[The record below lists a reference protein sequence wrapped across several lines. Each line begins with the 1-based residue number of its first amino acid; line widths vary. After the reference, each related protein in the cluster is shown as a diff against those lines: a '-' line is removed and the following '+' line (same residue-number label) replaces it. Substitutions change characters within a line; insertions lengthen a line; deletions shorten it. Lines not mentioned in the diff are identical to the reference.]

1 MLLIK
6 CRRLK
11 RGYLSM
17 KDNGTF
23 GWLSTSHRKKLVL
36 MIVAILMVCILEC
49 VRLGV
54 IMTVKSEY
62 YMQKADE
69 LHQRERR
76 IKAKRGRI
84 LDRNGEI
91 LAANEVVCTVSVIHS
106 QIDDEDKVIKVLAG
120 ELDMDV
126 EEVTKKV
133 KKVSSMEYIKTN
145 VAKDIGDAIREY
157 DLPGV
162 KIDEDYKRVYPY
174 NELASKVLG
183 FTGAD
188 NQGILGLEAKYDTYL
203 SGTNGQIL
211 TLSDAGGIEIK
222 GSREDRILPVDGQ
235 DLYTTLDVN
244 IQKYATQLAWETMV
258 KKEAKQVSIIVMRPD
273 NGEILAMANIPE
285 YNLNS
290 PYELNYEPDEEE
302 AQKDKMDLLNNM
314 WRNFCINDTYEP
326 GSIFKTV
333 TATAALETG
342 VVGLNDSFTCSG
354 ATVVSD
360 RRIRCHKT
368 TGHGTQ
374 DFTHT
379 VYNSCNPAFVEW
391 GRRVGTDNMYLYMG
405 KLGLLAKT
413 GIDLSGEAG
422 TIIHKQENVG
432 AVELATMSFGQ
443 SFQITPVQML
453 RAVSAIVNG
462 GRLVTPHFGLY
473 TGSSDGS
480 VVNEFA
486 YSTQDEAISSQTSET
501 MKKILEGV
509 VSEGGG
515 TKAYIDGY
523 SIGGKT
529 ATSQKLPRGS
539 GKYISSFIGFA
550 PADNPQVIAMCLIDE
565 PTGVYYGG
573 TIAAP
578 VVKTLYENI
587 LPYIGIERSV
597 QLEKTMI
604 DSNIFLYTFCMKG
617 SKRRWI

>member
-36 MIVAILMVCILEC
+36 MIAAILMVCILEC

-106 QIDDEDKVIKVLAG
+106 QIEDEDKVIKVLAG

-211 TLSDAGGIEIK
+211 TLSDAVGIEIK

-273 NGEILAMANIPE
+273 NGEILAMANVPE

-597 QLEKTMI
+597 QLEKN
-604 DSNIFLYTFCMKG
+604 DD
-617 SKRRWI
+617 

>member
-54 IMTVKSEY
+54 IMTAKSEY

-106 QIDDEDKVIKVLAG
+106 QIEDEDKVIKVLAG

-273 NGEILAMANIPE
+273 NGEILAMANVPE

-354 ATVVSD
+354 ATIVSD

-597 QLEKTMI
+597 QLEKN
-604 DSNIFLYTFCMKG
+604 DN
-617 SKRRWI
+617 

>member
-36 MIVAILMVCILEC
+36 MIAAILMVCILEC

-106 QIDDEDKVIKVLAG
+106 QIEDEDKVIKVLAG

-273 NGEILAMANIPE
+273 NGEILAMANVPE

-302 AQKDKMDLLNNM
+302 VKKDKIDLLNNM

-565 PTGVYYGG
+565 PIGVYYGG

-597 QLEKTMI
+597 QLEKN
-604 DSNIFLYTFCMKG
+604 DD
-617 SKRRWI
+617 

>member
-23 GWLSTSHRKKLVL
+23 GWLSTGHRKKLVL
-36 MIVAILMVCILEC
+36 MIAAILMVCILEC

-106 QIDDEDKVIKVLAG
+106 QIEDEDKVIKVLAG
-120 ELDMDV
+120 ELNMDV

-273 NGEILAMANIPE
+273 NGEILAMANVPE

-597 QLEKTMI
+597 QLEKN
-604 DSNIFLYTFCMKG
+604 DD
-617 SKRRWI
+617 

>member
-1 MLLIK
+1 
-6 CRRLK
+6 
-11 RGYLSM
+11 M
-17 KDNGTF
+17 KDNDTF

-36 MIVAILMVCILEC
+36 MIAAILMVCILEC

-106 QIDDEDKVIKVLAG
+106 QIEDEDKVIKVLAG
-120 ELDMDV
+120 ELNMDV

-258 KKEAKQVSIIVMRPD
+258 KKEAKQVSIIVIRPD
-273 NGEILAMANIPE
+273 NGEILAMANVPE

-290 PYELNYEPDEEE
+290 PYELNYEPDEED

-354 ATVVSD
+354 ATVVAD

-597 QLEKTMI
+597 QLEKN
-604 DSNIFLYTFCMKG
+604 DD
-617 SKRRWI
+617 

>member
-1 MLLIK
+1 
-6 CRRLK
+6 
-11 RGYLSM
+11 M
-17 KDNGTF
+17 KDNDTF

-36 MIVAILMVCILEC
+36 MIAAILMVCILEC

-106 QIDDEDKVIKVLAG
+106 QIEDEDKVIKVLAG
-120 ELDMDV
+120 ELNMDV

-157 DLPGV
+157 NLSGV

-273 NGEILAMANIPE
+273 NGEILAMANVPE

-587 LPYIGIERSV
+587 LPYIGIER
-597 QLEKTMI
+597 LGFKIKCEK
-604 DSNIFLYTFCMKG
+604 S
-617 SKRRWI
+617 

>member
-54 IMTVKSEY
+54 IMTAKSEY

-106 QIDDEDKVIKVLAG
+106 QIEDEDKVIKVLAG

-145 VAKDIGDAIREY
+145 VAKDIGGAIREY

-273 NGEILAMANIPE
+273 NGEILAMANVPE

-302 AQKDKMDLLNNM
+302 EQKDKMDLLNNM

-597 QLEKTMI
+597 QLEKN
-604 DSNIFLYTFCMKG
+604 DD
-617 SKRRWI
+617 

>member
-1 MLLIK
+1 
-6 CRRLK
+6 
-11 RGYLSM
+11 M
-17 KDNGTF
+17 KDNDTF

-36 MIVAILMVCILEC
+36 MITAILMVCILEC

-54 IMTVKSEY
+54 IMTAKSEY

-106 QIDDEDKVIKVLAG
+106 QIEDEDKVIKVLAG

-273 NGEILAMANIPE
+273 NGEILAMANVPE

-302 AQKDKMDLLNNM
+302 AQNDKMDLLNNM

-443 SFQITPVQML
+443 SFQITPIQML

-597 QLEKTMI
+597 QLEKN
-604 DSNIFLYTFCMKG
+604 DD
-617 SKRRWI
+617 

>member
-69 LHQRERR
+69 LHQRE
-76 IKAKRGRI
+76 KAKRGRI

-273 NGEILAMANIPE
+273 NGEILAMANVPE

-354 ATVVSD
+354 ATIVSD

-405 KLGLLAKT
+405 KLGLLSKT

-597 QLEKTMI
+597 QLEKN
-604 DSNIFLYTFCMKG
+604 DD
-617 SKRRWI
+617 

>member
-54 IMTVKSEY
+54 IMTAKSEY

-106 QIDDEDKVIKVLAG
+106 QIEDEDKVIKVLAG

-273 NGEILAMANIPE
+273 NGEILAMANVPE

-379 VYNSCNPAFVEW
+379 VYNSCIPAFVEW

-587 LPYIGIERSV
+587 FPYIGIESSV
-597 QLEKTMI
+597 QLEKN
-604 DSNIFLYTFCMKG
+604 DD
-617 SKRRWI
+617 

>member
-36 MIVAILMVCILEC
+36 MIAAILMVCILEC

-106 QIDDEDKVIKVLAG
+106 QIEDEDKVIKVLAG

-273 NGEILAMANIPE
+273 NGEILAMANVPE

-290 PYELNYEPDEEE
+290 PYELNYEPDEED

-597 QLEKTMI
+597 QLEKN
-604 DSNIFLYTFCMKG
+604 DD
-617 SKRRWI
+617 

>member
-1 MLLIK
+1 
-6 CRRLK
+6 
-11 RGYLSM
+11 M
-17 KDNGTF
+17 KDNDTF
-23 GWLSTSHRKKLVL
+23 GWLSTGHRKKLVL
-36 MIVAILMVCILEC
+36 MIAAILMVCILEC

-106 QIDDEDKVIKVLAG
+106 QIEDEDKVIKVLAG

-273 NGEILAMANIPE
+273 NGEILAMANVPE

-290 PYELNYEPDEEE
+290 PYELNYEPDEED

-354 ATVVSD
+354 ATVVAD

-597 QLEKTMI
+597 QLEKN
-604 DSNIFLYTFCMKG
+604 DD
-617 SKRRWI
+617 

>member
-1 MLLIK
+1 
-6 CRRLK
+6 
-11 RGYLSM
+11 M
-17 KDNGTF
+17 KDNDTF
-23 GWLSTSHRKKLVL
+23 GWLSTGHRKKLVL
-36 MIVAILMVCILEC
+36 MIAAILMVCILEC

-106 QIDDEDKVIKVLAG
+106 QIEDEDKVIKVHAG

-273 NGEILAMANIPE
+273 NGEILAMANVPE

-354 ATVVSD
+354 ATIVSD

-405 KLGLLAKT
+405 KLGLLSKT

-432 AVELATMSFGQ
+432 TVELATMSFGQ

-597 QLEKTMI
+597 QLEKN
-604 DSNIFLYTFCMKG
+604 DD
-617 SKRRWI
+617 

>member
-1 MLLIK
+1 
-6 CRRLK
+6 
-11 RGYLSM
+11 M
-17 KDNGTF
+17 KDNDTF

-36 MIVAILMVCILEC
+36 MIAAILMVCILEC

-106 QIDDEDKVIKVLAG
+106 QIEDEDKVIKVLAG
-120 ELDMDV
+120 ELNMDV

-258 KKEAKQVSIIVMRPD
+258 KKDAKQVSIIVMRPD
-273 NGEILAMANIPE
+273 NGEILAMANVPE

-290 PYELNYEPDEEE
+290 PYELNYEPDEED

-354 ATVVSD
+354 ATVVAD

-597 QLEKTMI
+597 QLEKN
-604 DSNIFLYTFCMKG
+604 DD
-617 SKRRWI
+617 

>member
-17 KDNGTF
+17 KDNDTF

-54 IMTVKSEY
+54 IMTAKSEY

-106 QIDDEDKVIKVLAG
+106 QIEDEDKVIKVLAG

-133 KKVSSMEYIKTN
+133 KKVSAMEYIKTN

-273 NGEILAMANIPE
+273 NGEILAMANVPE

-354 ATVVSD
+354 ATIVSD

-587 LPYIGIERSV
+587 LPYIGIERAV
-597 QLEKTMI
+597 QLEKN
-604 DSNIFLYTFCMKG
+604 DD
-617 SKRRWI
+617 

>member
-1 MLLIK
+1 LLLIK

-54 IMTVKSEY
+54 IMTAKSEY

-106 QIDDEDKVIKVLAG
+106 QIEDEDKVIKVLAG

-273 NGEILAMANIPE
+273 NGEILAMANVPE

-597 QLEKTMI
+597 QLEKN
-604 DSNIFLYTFCMKG
+604 DD
-617 SKRRWI
+617 

>member
-273 NGEILAMANIPE
+273 NGEILAMANVPE

-290 PYELNYEPDEEE
+290 PYEFNYEPDEEE

-597 QLEKTMI
+597 QLEKN
-604 DSNIFLYTFCMKG
+604 DD
-617 SKRRWI
+617 

>member
-1 MLLIK
+1 
-6 CRRLK
+6 
-11 RGYLSM
+11 M
-17 KDNGTF
+17 KDNDTF

-36 MIVAILMVCILEC
+36 MIAAILMVCILEC

-106 QIDDEDKVIKVLAG
+106 QIEDEDKVIKVLAG
-120 ELDMDV
+120 ELNMDV

-157 DLPGV
+157 NLSGV

-273 NGEILAMANIPE
+273 NGEILAMANVPE

-290 PYELNYEPDEEE
+290 PYELNYEPDEEY

-405 KLGLLAKT
+405 KLGLLTKT

-597 QLEKTMI
+597 QLEKN
-604 DSNIFLYTFCMKG
+604 DD
-617 SKRRWI
+617 

>member
-1 MLLIK
+1 
-6 CRRLK
+6 
-11 RGYLSM
+11 M
-17 KDNGTF
+17 KDNDTF

-36 MIVAILMVCILEC
+36 MIAAILMVCILEC

-106 QIDDEDKVIKVLAG
+106 QIEDEDKVIKVLAG

-211 TLSDAGGIEIK
+211 TLSDARGIEIK

-273 NGEILAMANIPE
+273 NGEILAMANVPE

-597 QLEKTMI
+597 QLEKN
-604 DSNIFLYTFCMKG
+604 DN
-617 SKRRWI
+617 

>member
-1 MLLIK
+1 
-6 CRRLK
+6 
-11 RGYLSM
+11 M
-17 KDNGTF
+17 KDNDTF

-36 MIVAILMVCILEC
+36 MIAAILMVCILEC

-106 QIDDEDKVIKVLAG
+106 QIEDEDKVIKVLAG
-120 ELDMDV
+120 ELNMDV

-222 GSREDRILPVDGQ
+222 GSWEDRILPVDGQ

-273 NGEILAMANIPE
+273 NGEILAMANVPE

-290 PYELNYEPDEEE
+290 PYELNYEPDEED

-597 QLEKTMI
+597 QLEKN
-604 DSNIFLYTFCMKG
+604 DD
-617 SKRRWI
+617 

>member
-17 KDNGTF
+17 KDNDTF

-36 MIVAILMVCILEC
+36 MIAAILMVCILEC

-106 QIDDEDKVIKVLAG
+106 QIEDEDKVIKVLAG
-120 ELDMDV
+120 ELNMDV

-145 VAKDIGDAIREY
+145 VEKDIGDAIREY

-273 NGEILAMANIPE
+273 NGEILAMANVPE

-302 AQKDKMDLLNNM
+302 TQKDKMDLLNNM

-550 PADNPQVIAMCLIDE
+550 SADNPQVIAMCLIDE

-597 QLEKTMI
+597 QLEKN
-604 DSNIFLYTFCMKG
+604 DD
-617 SKRRWI
+617 

>member
-1 MLLIK
+1 
-6 CRRLK
+6 
-11 RGYLSM
+11 M
-17 KDNGTF
+17 KDNDTF
-23 GWLSTSHRKKLVL
+23 GWLSTGHRKKLVL
-36 MIVAILMVCILEC
+36 MIAAILMVCILEC

-106 QIDDEDKVIKVLAG
+106 QIEDEDKVIKVLAG

-273 NGEILAMANIPE
+273 NGEILAMANVPE

-565 PTGVYYGG
+565 PTGVHYGG

-597 QLEKTMI
+597 QLEKN
-604 DSNIFLYTFCMKG
+604 DN
-617 SKRRWI
+617 

>member
-17 KDNGTF
+17 KDNDTF

-36 MIVAILMVCILEC
+36 MIAAILMVCILEC

-106 QIDDEDKVIKVLAG
+106 QIEDEDKVIKVLAG
-120 ELDMDV
+120 ELNMDV

-157 DLPGV
+157 NLSGV

-174 NELASKVLG
+174 NELASKALG

-273 NGEILAMANIPE
+273 NGEILAMANVPE

-354 ATVVSD
+354 ATIVSD

-486 YSTQDEAISSQTSET
+486 YSTQDEAISSQTSEM

-597 QLEKTMI
+597 QLEKN
-604 DSNIFLYTFCMKG
+604 DD
-617 SKRRWI
+617 

>member
-17 KDNGTF
+17 KDNDTF

-54 IMTVKSEY
+54 IMTAKSEY

-126 EEVTKKV
+126 EEVTKIV
-133 KKVSSMEYIKTN
+133 KKVSSMEYIMTN
-145 VAKDIGDAIREY
+145 EAKDIGDAIREY

-273 NGEILAMANIPE
+273 NGEILAMANVPE

-405 KLGLLAKT
+405 KLGLLTKT

-597 QLEKTMI
+597 QLEKN
-604 DSNIFLYTFCMKG
+604 DD
-617 SKRRWI
+617 

>member
-1 MLLIK
+1 
-6 CRRLK
+6 
-11 RGYLSM
+11 M
-17 KDNGTF
+17 KDNDTF
-23 GWLSTSHRKKLVL
+23 GWLSTGHRKKLVL
-36 MIVAILMVCILEC
+36 MIAAILMVCILEC

-106 QIDDEDKVIKVLAG
+106 QIEDEDKVIKVLAG

-273 NGEILAMANIPE
+273 NGEILAMANVPE

-354 ATVVSD
+354 ATVVAD

-405 KLGLLAKT
+405 KLGLLTKT

-597 QLEKTMI
+597 QLEKN
-604 DSNIFLYTFCMKG
+604 DD
-617 SKRRWI
+617 

>member
-36 MIVAILMVCILEC
+36 MIAAILMVCILEC

-106 QIDDEDKVIKVLAG
+106 QIEDEDKVIKVLAG

-273 NGEILAMANIPE
+273 NGEILAMANVPE

-550 PADNPQVIAMCLIDE
+550 QADNPQVIAMCLIDE

-597 QLEKTMI
+597 QLEKN
-604 DSNIFLYTFCMKG
+604 DD
-617 SKRRWI
+617 

>member
-1 MLLIK
+1 MVLIK

-11 RGYLSM
+11 RGYLLM
-17 KDNGTF
+17 KDAGKF
-23 GWLSTSHRKKLVL
+23 GWIRTSHRKKLVF
-36 MIVAILMVCILEC
+36 MILAVTLAAVLEFA
-49 VRLGV
+49 RLGV
-54 IMTVKSEY
+54 LMTLKSEY
-62 YMQKADE
+62 YTQKAEE

-106 QIDDEDKVIKVLAG
+106 QIEDEDKVIKVLAG

-126 EEVTKKV
+126 EEVAKKV

-145 VAKDIGDAIREY
+145 VDKETGDAIREY
-157 DLPGV
+157 ELSGV
-162 KIDEDYKRVYPY
+162 KVDEDYKRVYPY
-174 NELASKVLG
+174 SELASRVLG

-203 SGTNGQIL
+203 AGENGQIL
-211 TLSDAGGIEIK
+211 TLSDAGGIEIE

-235 DLYTTLDVN
+235 DLYTTIDVN
-244 IQKYATQLAWETMV
+244 IQKYATQLAWETMI
-258 KKEAKQVSIIVMRPD
+258 KKEAKQVCIIVMKPD
-273 NGEILAMANIPE
+273 NGEILAMVNIPE
-285 YNLNS
+285 YDLNN

-302 AQKDKMDLLNNM
+302 AGRDKMDLLNNM

-326 GSIFKTV
+326 GSIFKMV
-333 TATAALETG
+333 TATAALETK
-342 VVGLNDSFTCSG
+342 VVSLDDTFTCQG

-391 GRRVGTDNMYLYMG
+391 GRRVGVDNMYLYMG
-405 KLGLLAKT
+405 KLGLLSKT

-422 TIIHKQENVG
+422 TIIHKKENVG

-453 RAVSAIVNG
+453 RATSAIING
-462 GRLVTPHFGLY
+462 GKLVTPHFGMY
-473 TGSSDGS
+473 TSTSDGS

-486 YSTQDEAISSQTSET
+486 YSSTEAAIELDTSEK
-501 MKKILEGV
+501 MKTILEGV

-515 TKAYIDGY
+515 TKAYIEGY
-523 SIGGKT
+523 SMGGKT

-578 VVKTLYENI
+578 VIKTLYENI
-587 LPYIGIERSV
+587 LPYLGIEQTE
-597 QLEKTMI
+597 QLEK
-604 DSNIFLYTFCMKG
+604 
-617 SKRRWI
+617 

>member
-17 KDNGTF
+17 KDNDTF
-23 GWLSTSHRKKLVL
+23 GWLSTSHRKKLVF

-54 IMTVKSEY
+54 IMTAKSEY

-106 QIDDEDKVIKVLAG
+106 QIEDEDKVIKVLAG

-188 NQGILGLEAKYDTYL
+188 NQGILGLEAKYDIYL

-273 NGEILAMANIPE
+273 NGEILAMANVPE

-501 MKKILEGV
+501 MKKILEGG

-597 QLEKTMI
+597 QLEKN
-604 DSNIFLYTFCMKG
+604 DD
-617 SKRRWI
+617 

>member
-1 MLLIK
+1 MN
-6 CRRLK
+6 
-11 RGYLSM
+11 
-17 KDNGTF
+17 DNDTF

-36 MIVAILMVCILEC
+36 MIAAILMVCILEC

-106 QIDDEDKVIKVLAG
+106 QIEDEDKVIKVLAG

-273 NGEILAMANIPE
+273 NGEILAMANVPE

-354 ATVVSD
+354 ATIVSD

-597 QLEKTMI
+597 QLEKN
-604 DSNIFLYTFCMKG
+604 DD
-617 SKRRWI
+617 

>member
-1 MLLIK
+1 
-6 CRRLK
+6 
-11 RGYLSM
+11 M
-17 KDNGTF
+17 KDNDTF

-36 MIVAILMVCILEC
+36 MVVAILMVCILEC

-106 QIDDEDKVIKVLAG
+106 QIEDEDKVIKVLAG

-273 NGEILAMANIPE
+273 NGEILAMANVPE

-290 PYELNYEPDEEE
+290 PYALNYEPDEED

-443 SFQITPVQML
+443 SFQITPIQML

-473 TGSSDGS
+473 TSSSDGS

-523 SIGGKT
+523 SIGGRT

-539 GKYISSFIGFA
+539 GKYISSFIGSA
-550 PADNPQVIAMCLIDE
+550 PADNPQVIAMCLIDA

-597 QLEKTMI
+597 QLEKN
-604 DSNIFLYTFCMKG
+604 DD
-617 SKRRWI
+617 

>member
-188 NQGILGLEAKYDTYL
+188 NQGILGLEAKYGTYL

-211 TLSDAGGIEIK
+211 TLSDAGGIEIN

-273 NGEILAMANIPE
+273 NGEILAMANVPE

-597 QLEKTMI
+597 QLEKN
-604 DSNIFLYTFCMKG
+604 DD
-617 SKRRWI
+617 

>member
-1 MLLIK
+1 
-6 CRRLK
+6 
-11 RGYLSM
+11 M
-17 KDNGTF
+17 KDNDTF
-23 GWLSTSHRKKLVL
+23 GWLSTGHRKKLVL
-36 MIVAILMVCILEC
+36 MIAAILMVCILEC

-106 QIDDEDKVIKVLAG
+106 QIEDEDKVIKVLAG

-273 NGEILAMANIPE
+273 NGEILAMANVPE

-333 TATAALETG
+333 TATAALEAG

-354 ATVVSD
+354 ATIVSD

-405 KLGLLAKT
+405 KLGLLSKT

-432 AVELATMSFGQ
+432 TVELATMSFGQ

-597 QLEKTMI
+597 QLEKN
-604 DSNIFLYTFCMKG
+604 DD
-617 SKRRWI
+617 

>member
-17 KDNGTF
+17 KDNDTF

-36 MIVAILMVCILEC
+36 MIAAILMVCILEC

-106 QIDDEDKVIKVLAG
+106 QIEDEDKVIKVLAG
-120 ELDMDV
+120 ELNMDV

-145 VAKDIGDAIREY
+145 VEKDIGDAIREY

-273 NGEILAMANIPE
+273 NGEILAMANVPE

-302 AQKDKMDLLNNM
+302 TQKDKMDLLNNM

-405 KLGLLAKT
+405 NLGLLAKT

-597 QLEKTMI
+597 QLEKK
-604 DSNIFLYTFCMKG
+604 DD
-617 SKRRWI
+617 

>member
-1 MLLIK
+1 MFL
-6 CRRLK
+6 R
-11 RGYLSM
+11 
-17 KDNGTF
+17 TEP
-23 GWLSTSHRKKLVL
+23 
-36 MIVAILMVCILEC
+36 A
-49 VRLGV
+49 
-54 IMTVKSEY
+54 
-62 YMQKADE
+62 
-69 LHQRERR
+69 
-76 IKAKRGRI
+76 
-84 LDRNGEI
+84 
-91 LAANEVVCTVSVIHS
+91 
-106 QIDDEDKVIKVLAG
+106 
-120 ELDMDV
+120 
-126 EEVTKKV
+126 
-133 KKVSSMEYIKTN
+133 
-145 VAKDIGDAIREY
+145 EY
-157 DLPGV
+157 DAL
-162 KIDEDYKRVYPY
+162 
-174 NELASKVLG
+174 
-183 FTGAD
+183 
-188 NQGILGLEAKYDTYL
+188 L
-203 SGTNGQIL
+203 SGNSGQIL
-211 TLSDAGGIEIK
+211 TLTDAWGIELEGAEESRK
-222 GSREDRILPVDGQ
+222 EPVAGS
-235 DLYTTLDVN
+235 DLYTSLDYN
-244 IQKYATQLAWETMV
+244 IQAYAEQLADRTL
-258 KKEAKQVSIIVMRPD
+258 EAKGAKRVSIIVMNPQ
-273 NGEILAMANIPE
+273 NGELLAMVNAPE
-285 YNLNS
+285 YNLNT
-290 PYELNYEPDEEE
+290 PYELNIEITEEDSS
-302 AQKDKMDLLNNM
+302 KSKMDLLNMM

-597 QLEKTMI
+597 QLEKN
-604 DSNIFLYTFCMKG
+604 DD
-617 SKRRWI
+617 

>member
-36 MIVAILMVCILEC
+36 MIAAILMVCILEC

-106 QIDDEDKVIKVLAG
+106 QIEDEDKVIKVLAG

-235 DLYTTLDVN
+235 NLYTTLDVN

-273 NGEILAMANIPE
+273 NGEILAMANVPE

-302 AQKDKMDLLNNM
+302 AQKDKMNLLNNM

-597 QLEKTMI
+597 QLEKN
-604 DSNIFLYTFCMKG
+604 DD
-617 SKRRWI
+617 

>member
-1 MLLIK
+1 
-6 CRRLK
+6 
-11 RGYLSM
+11 M
-17 KDNGTF
+17 KDNDTF
-23 GWLSTSHRKKLVL
+23 GWLSTGHRKKLVL
-36 MIVAILMVCILEC
+36 MIAAILMVCILEC

-106 QIDDEDKVIKVLAG
+106 QIEDEDKVIKVLAG

-273 NGEILAMANIPE
+273 NGEILAMANVPE

-354 ATVVSD
+354 ATIVSD

-565 PTGVYYGG
+565 PTGVYLSL
-573 TIAAP
+573 IH
-578 VVKTLYENI
+578 I
-587 LPYIGIERSV
+587 
-597 QLEKTMI
+597 
-604 DSNIFLYTFCMKG
+604 
-617 SKRRWI
+617 

>member
-36 MIVAILMVCILEC
+36 MIAAILMVCILEC

-106 QIDDEDKVIKVLAG
+106 QIEDEDKVIKVLAG

-203 SGTNGQIL
+203 SGTNGKIL

-273 NGEILAMANIPE
+273 NGEILAMANVPE

-597 QLEKTMI
+597 QLEKN
-604 DSNIFLYTFCMKG
+604 DD
-617 SKRRWI
+617 

>member
-1 MLLIK
+1 
-6 CRRLK
+6 
-11 RGYLSM
+11 M
-17 KDNGTF
+17 KDNDTF
-23 GWLSTSHRKKLVL
+23 GWLSTGHRKKLVL
-36 MIVAILMVCILEC
+36 MIAAILMVCILEC

-106 QIDDEDKVIKVLAG
+106 QIEDEDKVIKVLAG

-273 NGEILAMANIPE
+273 NGEILAMANVPE

-354 ATVVSD
+354 ATIVSD

-473 TGSSDGS
+473 TSSSDGS

-565 PTGVYYGG
+565 PKGVYYGG

-587 LPYIGIERSV
+587 LPYIGIERAV
-597 QLEKTMI
+597 QLEKN
-604 DSNIFLYTFCMKG
+604 DD
-617 SKRRWI
+617 

>member
-17 KDNGTF
+17 KDNDTF

-36 MIVAILMVCILEC
+36 MIAAILMVCILEC

-106 QIDDEDKVIKVLAG
+106 QIEDEDKVIKVLAG
-120 ELDMDV
+120 ELNMDV

-157 DLPGV
+157 NLSGV

-273 NGEILAMANIPE
+273 NGEILAMANVPE

-290 PYELNYEPDEEE
+290 PYELNDEPDEEE

-354 ATVVSD
+354 ATIVSD

-597 QLEKTMI
+597 QLEKN
-604 DSNIFLYTFCMKG
+604 DN
-617 SKRRWI
+617 